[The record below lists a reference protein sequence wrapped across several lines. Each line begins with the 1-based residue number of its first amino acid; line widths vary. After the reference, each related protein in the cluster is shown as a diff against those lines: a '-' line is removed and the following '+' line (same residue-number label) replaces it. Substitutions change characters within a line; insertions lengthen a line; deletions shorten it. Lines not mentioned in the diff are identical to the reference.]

1 VPVSTDIQ
9 LTAPVP
15 TRLLLR
21 TAFAAAVLTV
31 VLPVTAEAQIYAWRD
46 ANGNLVLADKAGDPS
61 AKSYAVAT
69 TPIAGTG
76 PTTAET
82 FRTTRPLSRKAAQ
95 YHSLIEEHAAINEVS
110 PDLVRAVIQA
120 ESAFDPRAR
129 SSKGAMGLMQLMPA
143 TATEFGVIDPYNPV
157 ENIRAGVK
165 YLKQLLDSYAGKVE
179 LALAAY
185 NAGPGAVKKYGGTVP
200 PYRETRNYVA
210 KIQGTTAGTSGTL
223 PARTHVY
230 RVVEIVDGREVVRYT
245 STPRAGSEPV
255 KSAERR

>member
-1 VPVSTDIQ
+1 MPI
-9 LTAPVP
+9 
-15 TRLLLR
+15 RFLLR
-21 TAFAAAVLTV
+21 TAFAVAALSLVF
-31 VLPVTAEAQIYAWRD
+31 PVAAQAQIYAWRD
-46 ANGNLVLADKAGDPS
+46 TNGNLVLSDQSKDPS
-61 AKSYAVAT
+61 AQTYAVAT
-69 TPIAGTG
+69 AAT
-76 PTTAET
+76 T
-82 FRTTRPLSRKAAQ
+82 FRTTRPLSRKATQ
-95 YHSLIEEHAAINEVS
+95 YHSLIEEHATLNSVS

-143 TATEFGVIDPYNPV
+143 TAAEFGVIDPYSPV

-210 KIQGTTAGTSGTL
+210 KIQSTATGTSGTI
-223 PARTHVY
+223 PQRTQVY